1 MRVQRRVLGSALV
14 VLATLVCFSQQVS
27 AQRSGGRGGGGGMGI
42 NISKIRLG
50 TEYNNGEV
58 KGGYGN
64 QVFRPKDHTI
74 LCVASISNPSA
85 DAKYKFVWL
94 YYDAAARGE
103 KTVFEQELTNQTD
116 KDVVGTLSSKT
127 DWPLG
132 HYRVEIWVDGRRL
145 QQRPMTI
152 MNGD

>member
-1 MRVQRRVLGSALV
+1 MKSQRRLLVSALV
-14 VLATLVCFSQQVS
+14 MLVTFVCFSQPVG
-27 AQRSGGRGGGGGMGI
+27 AQRSSGRGGGGTGI

-50 TEYNNGEV
+50 TEYVDGEV

-64 QVFRPKDHTI
+64 QIFRPKDHVI

-103 KTVFEQELTNQTD
+103 KQIFEQELTNQTD
-116 KDVVGTLSSKT
+116 KDVVGKLSSTK

-152 MNGD
+152 MTGD

>member
-1 MRVQRRVLGSALV
+1 MKAQGRVLAIAV
-14 VLATLVCFSQQVS
+14 VATIACFSQSVS
-27 AQRSGGRGGGGGMGI
+27 AQRSGGRGSGGGTGI

-50 TEYNNGEV
+50 TEYTNGEV

-64 QVFRPKDHTI
+64 QVFRPRDHVI

-85 DAKYKFVWL
+85 EAKYKFVWL

-103 KTVFEQELTNQTD
+103 KQIFEQELTNQTD
-116 KDVVGTLSSKT
+116 KDVVGKLSTQT

>member
-1 MRVQRRVLGSALV
+1 MKAQIYLLAAMFVM
-14 VLATLVCFSQQVS
+14 LATAVCLSQRPS
-27 AQRSGGRGGGGGMGI
+27 RGTGI

-50 TEYNNGEV
+50 TEYTNGEV

-64 QVFRPKDHTI
+64 QIFRPTDHVI

-94 YYDAAARGE
+94 FYDPAARGE
-103 KTVFEQELTNQTD
+103 KQIFEQELTNQTD
-116 KDVVGTLSSKT
+116 KDVVGKLSSAT

-152 MNGD
+152 MKEE

>member
-1 MRVQRRVLGSALV
+1 

-27 AQRSGGRGGGGGMGI
+27 AQRTGGRGGGGTGI

-50 TEYNNGEV
+50 TEYTNGEV

-64 QVFRPKDHTI
+64 QIFRPRDHVI

-132 HYRVEIWVDGRRL
+132 HYRVEIWVDGRRM

>member
-1 MRVQRRVLGSALV
+1 MKAQRGLLVSALV
-14 VLATLVCFSQQVS
+14 VLAIFVCFSHQVN
-27 AQRSGGRGGGGGMGI
+27 AQRSGGRGGGGTGI

-50 TEYNNGEV
+50 TEYTNGEV

-64 QVFRPKDHTI
+64 QIFRPKDHVI

-103 KTVFEQELTNQTD
+103 KQIFEQELTNQTD
-116 KDVVGTLSSKT
+116 KDVVGKLSSTT